1 MDTEKQDVM
10 RSPGT
15 AGEEV
20 AGSFA
25 GFHSLPRREVFLT
38 LAGVMLAMFL
48 SSLDQTVVST
58 AMPRIMADLGG
69 FDQYTWVT
77 TSYLVTSTV
86 AMPIVGRLTDMYGRK
101 WFYIVGIAIFLVC
114 SALSGLAQTLTQLI
128 IFRAL
133 QGIGGGIMMANAF
146 IVIGDLFPPAERGKY
161 QGLVTAV
168 FGLSA
173 VIGPLLGGFITDRF
187 SWHWIFYINL
197 PLGIPIVAL
206 FIRFF
211 PPMRPSGVRH
221 RIDFLG
227 LTALILCVVPL
238 MLGLSWGG
246 VQYGWTSSQIVG
258 ALSMSALMGVLF
270 VLVES
275 RAAEPIIPL
284 AIFRNREVALSSI
297 AIFCAGFGMFGA
309 TIFIPL
315 YFQGVLGLSATASGS
330 FLMPM
335 MLGVMA
341 GSLVSGQVLARLGG
355 HYRIQGVI
363 GLAIMATGMFLLSR
377 MTADT
382 TYGQA
387 IFAVVVTGIGLGTAM
402 PLYMIAVQNAVPYR
416 VMGIA
421 TASVQ
426 FFRAIGGT
434 LGLAI
439 FGSLLASRFASN
451 LETLLPVGVKQAV
464 PPDVLSQLSS
474 NPEALVDPNAVSN
487 LQQMFGSLGPQ
498 GVDLMQQLMYAL
510 REALARAISDIFIL
524 GVAAVAVGLI
534 ATALF
539 KELPLRKRFGVE
551 GVGEGQPQPLEPAAG
566 EAHMAKANPGHT
578 RDAEQDKRQT

>member
-1 MDTEKQDVM
+1 VDAKKQDVM
-10 RSPGT
+10 QSPGT
-15 AGEEV
+15 AREEAV
-20 AGSFA
+20 GSFA
-25 GFHSLPRREVFLT
+25 GFHTLPRREVFLT

-48 SSLDQTVVST
+48 SAMDQTVVST

-77 TSYLVTSTV
+77 TAYLVTSTV

-114 SALSGLAQTLTQLI
+114 SALSGLAGTLTQLI
-128 IFRAL
+128 VFRGL
-133 QGIGGGIMMANAF
+133 QGIGGGIMMASAF
-146 IVIGDLFPPAERGKY
+146 IVVGDLFPPAERGKY

-168 FGLSA
+168 FGLSSI
-173 VIGPLLGGFITDRF
+173 IGPVLGGFITDKF

-197 PLGIPIVAL
+197 PLGIPIMAL

-211 PPMRPSGVRH
+211 PPMRPSGVKH

-227 LTALILCVVPL
+227 LTVLILCVVPL

-246 VQYGWTSSQIVG
+246 VQYGWNSPQIVG
-258 ALSMSALMGVLF
+258 ALTMAVVMAILF
-270 VLVES
+270 VVVES
-275 RAAEPIIPL
+275 RAAEPIMPL
-284 AIFRNREVALSSI
+284 AIFRNREVAL
-297 AIFCAGFGMFGA
+297 AAVAMFCAGFGMFGA
-309 TIFIPL
+309 TIFVPL
-315 YFQGVLGLSATASGS
+315 YFQGVLGLSATTSGS

-335 MLGVMA
+335 MLGVVV
-341 GSLVSGQVLARLGG
+341 GSIASGQILSRLGG

-363 GLAIMATGMFLLSR
+363 GLAIMATGIFLLSR

-382 TYGQA
+382 TYA
-387 IFAVVVTGIGLGTAM
+387 RAVFDVVVTGLGLGTAM

-426 FFRAIGGT
+426 FFRAVGGT

-451 LETLLPVGVKQAV
+451 VETLMPAGVRQALS
-464 PPDVLSQLSS
+464 PDVLSQLSS
-474 NPEALVDPNAVSN
+474 NPEALVDPHAVSK
-487 LQQMFGSLGPQ
+487 LQEIFDGLGPQ
-498 GVDLMQQLMYAL
+498 GADLMQQLMHAL
-510 REALARAISDIFIL
+510 REALAMAISDIFL
-524 GVAAVAVGLI
+524 LAVAAVAVGLI

-539 KELPLRKRFGVE
+539 REIPLRKHFG
-551 GVGEGQPQPLEPAAG
+551 
-566 EAHMAKANPGHT
+566 
-578 RDAEQDKRQT
+578 AE